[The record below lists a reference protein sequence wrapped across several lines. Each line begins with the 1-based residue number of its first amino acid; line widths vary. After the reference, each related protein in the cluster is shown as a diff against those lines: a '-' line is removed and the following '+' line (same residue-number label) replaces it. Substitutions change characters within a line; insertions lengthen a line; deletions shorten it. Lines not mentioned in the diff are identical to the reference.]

1 MKKLSL
7 VSAMIAPALIA
18 GCSLTYS
25 QGFRVGQI
33 QKATYKGFIC
43 KSYEGELV
51 LEGIKSKIA
60 PQTQSQSFTNVWAFS
75 ATDDAVIKQLES
87 AVNAG
92 SSVKL
97 EYTEVRF
104 KNPFCSFDTNYI
116 VTKVTPIGGK

>member
-7 VSAMIAPALIA
+7 VSAM
-18 GCSLTYS
+18 
-25 QGFRVGQI
+25 
-33 QKATYKGFIC
+33 
-43 KSYEGELV
+43 
-51 LEGIKSKIA
+51 IA
-60 PQTQSQSFTNVWAFS
+60 PQTQSQSFTNVWSFS

-92 SSVKL
+92 SPVKL

-104 KNPFCSFDTNYI
+104 KNPFCLFDTNYI